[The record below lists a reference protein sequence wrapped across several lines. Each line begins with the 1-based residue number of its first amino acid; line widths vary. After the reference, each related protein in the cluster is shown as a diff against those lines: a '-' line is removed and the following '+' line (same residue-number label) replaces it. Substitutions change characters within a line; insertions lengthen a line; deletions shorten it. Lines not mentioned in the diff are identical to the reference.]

1 MSLKQESMSLDTR
14 LFGAS
19 EVLMLMLDCGTSA
32 AQLFGEVPG
41 FRMQAEFI
49 LSSKD
54 GNPAKRLA
62 FHSLLL
68 NVASQILTD
77 YCKAKDDGQDEQKE
91 QVDCKEQEGI
101 DDGKTEG

>member
-1 MSLKQESMSLDTR
+1 MTEKTYS
-14 LFGAS
+14 AS

-54 GNPAKRLA
+54 DNPAKRLA

-68 NVASQILTD
+68 NVASKILTD
-77 YCKAKDDGQDEQKE
+77 YNKAKE
-91 QVDCKEQEGI
+91 EQEANSNVE
-101 DDGKTEG
+101 TPEN

>member
-1 MSLKQESMSLDTR
+1 MNENR
-14 LFGAS
+14 LFTSS

-68 NVASQILTD
+68 NVASKILTD
-77 YCKAKDDGQDEQKE
+77 YCKAKDSEDEQKE
-91 QVDCKEQEGI
+91 PANPEEQESA
-101 DDGKTEG
+101 DDGSTES

>member
-1 MSLKQESMSLDTR
+1 MNEERRFT
-14 LFGAS
+14 AS

-32 AQLFGEVPG
+32 AQLFGQVPG

-54 GNPAKRLA
+54 DDNAKRLA

-68 NVASQILTD
+68 NIGSKILTD
-77 YCKAKDDGQDEQKE
+77 YANATEHGNEPDEQTGKPE
-91 QVDCKEQEGI
+91 Q
-101 DDGKTEG
+101 DGVGNGRPDEI

>member
-1 MSLKQESMSLDTR
+1 VEDRT
-14 LFGAS
+14 FTAS

-54 GNPAKRLA
+54 SNDAKRLA

-68 NVASQILTD
+68 NVASKILTD
-77 YCKAKDDGQDEQKE
+77 YVRYKDDEAKQDN
-91 QVDCKEQEGI
+91 QEESGGNN
-101 DDGKTEG
+101 DGEPAEG

>member
-1 MSLKQESMSLDTR
+1 MNENRKFS
-14 LFGAS
+14 AS

-54 GNPAKRLA
+54 ENPAKRLA

-77 YCKAKDDGQDEQKE
+77 YCKAKDEQDEHHAEEPSE
-91 QVDCKEQEGI
+91 QTDSKEQEDHADVQTI
-101 DDGKTEG
+101 ES

>member
-1 MSLKQESMSLDTR
+1 MNEDR
-14 LFGAS
+14 LFTAS

-32 AQLFGEVPG
+32 AQLFGQVPG

-54 GNPAKRLA
+54 DDPAKRLA

-68 NVASQILTD
+68 NVGSKILTD
-77 YCKAKDDGQDEQKE
+77 YCKAKDEQDEHHAKE
-91 QVDCKEQEGI
+91 SSEPTHSKEQE
-101 DDGKTEG
+101 DDKNGTTVEG

>member
-1 MSLKQESMSLDTR
+1 MNEDST
-14 LFGAS
+14 FTAS

-32 AQLFGEVPG
+32 AQLFGQVPG

-54 GNPAKRLA
+54 SDEAKRLA

-68 NVASQILTD
+68 NVGSQILQS
-77 YCKAKDDGQDEQKE
+77 YCKAKTESE
-91 QVDCKEQEGI
+91 
-101 DDGKTEG
+101 TEGGEQDAESVEDRNTLQ